1 MRTLL
6 QLRMSGVTTL
16 HLAESME
23 QVEETARAPAAGLAH
38 TFMGN
43 YPAFLVD

>member
-23 QVEETARAPAAGLAH
+23 QVEETAWAPATGLARAS
-38 TFMGN
+38 MGN
-43 YPAFLVD
+43 YPAFMVD